1 MDIEWARKQ
10 RAELERLM
18 GNKIKED
25 SINFGVELLSNQ
37 AVGAKTTLTGF
48 TSIERI
54 SQDKKDL
61 LEKIKALEK
70 ENKELKHKLVLKTLT
85 YR

>member
-18 GNKIKED
+18 GNKFKED
-25 SINFGVELLSNQ
+25 SIKFGIKLLSNQ
-37 AVGAKTTLTGF
+37 AVGSMTTCTGF
-48 TSIERI
+48 TNVERI

-70 ENKELKHKLVLKTLT
+70 ENKELKHKLILKTLT